1 MRIPFL
7 MMTNEVA
14 IQERKELIARV
25 IAAASQ
31 SVVFEHGV
39 TKCPV
44 CLLIGICTYLRVQS
58 TQDEIRYCICPEC
71 CATVKAIGAVK
82 TPEPLPEA
90 GLAYNNSNKKGK
102 RNGNLRATKS

>member
-14 IQERKELIARV
+14 IQERKELIAKV
-25 IAAASQ
+25 IAATSK
-31 SVVFEHGV
+31 SVAFEHGI

-44 CLLIGICTYLRVQS
+44 CLLIGVCTFLRVQS

-90 GLAYNNSNKKGK
+90 ALAYNNNKKGK
-102 RNGNLRATKS
+102 KNGNTRKTES